1 MTAATTTITLTC
13 PECRHENE
21 IERIYCH
28 SCGARLD
35 RSALSARKMP
45 KTEAPEEIQ
54 KRLQGIF
61 NQRKARIRSA
71 LLKALK
77 LTLAAGVAAAL
88 AEMLIPPDV
97 PPKKNSDN
105 LPPQISMDLE
115 MMIQYHRPPFLRY
128 DEDGVNGFIA
138 NILRTK
144 KEKLNHLLID
154 FSRAIVRFNDG
165 SCCLTVERSIFG
177 YPVYTTGIYAVGL
190 GDGKLS
196 SSTKGGSIGRLQIH
210 PGLMKYAGFLFG
222 DLVAAMQRET
232 KLLSRIGSI
241 EFHDKEVLFAAPQ

>member
-1 MTAATTTITLTC
+1 MTAATTITLAC

-71 LLKALK
+71 LVQALK
-77 LTLAAGVAAAL
+77 LTVAAGVAAVL

-97 PPKKNSDN
+97 PPKKKSDI
-105 LPPQISMDLE
+105 LPPQINMDLE
-115 MMIQYHRPPFLRY
+115 TIIQYHRPPFLRY
-128 DEDGVNGFIA
+128 NEEGVNGFVA
-138 NILRTK
+138 NTLRMK
-144 KEKLNHLLID
+144 KEKLNHPLID
-154 FSRAIVRFNDG
+154 FNRAIIRFHEG
-165 SCCLTVERSIFG
+165 SCGLTVERSIFG
-177 YPVYTTGIYAVGL
+177 YSVYTTGIYTAEVR
-190 GDGKLS
+190 DGKLNG
-196 SSTKGGSIGRLQIH
+196 TVRGGSIGRLQIH

-222 DLVAAMQRET
+222 DLVAAMQREA
-232 KLLSRIGSI
+232 KQLSRIGSI
-241 EFHDKEVLFAAPQ
+241 EFHDQEVLFAAPQ

>member
-1 MTAATTTITLTC
+1 MTAATTITLTC

-21 IERIYCH
+21 VERIYCH

-45 KTEAPEEIQ
+45 QTEAPEQIQ
-54 KRLQGIF
+54 KRVQQMF
-61 NQRKARIRSA
+61 NQRKARIRF
-71 LLKALK
+71 LLLQALK
-77 LTLAAGVAAAL
+77 LTLAAGVTAIVV
-88 AEMLIPPDV
+88 EMLIPPDV
-97 PPKKNSDN
+97 PPKKKSDN
-105 LPPQISMDLE
+105 FPPQINMDLE

-128 DEDGVNGFIA
+128 DEEGVNGFVA
-138 NILRTK
+138 NTLRTK
-144 KEKLNHLLID
+144 KEKLNHPLVD